1 MKLKSWVFAGF
12 CLLVHGTAFG
22 QNWAWANALGTANS
36 NTKVEILKKYNG
48 PELLVAGSFAA
59 ATLTLG
65 NETLSNAG
73 QDDAFVAIANEN
85 GGYEW
90 ATRIGGAGRDFTTA
104 VAADND
110 GNIYV
115 AGDFY
120 SLTLDIGAST
130 LFNAGESDGFV
141 IKYNADRSIAW
152 VRAIGTAEVEHI
164 TGLAVDGSGNVYV
177 SGHTLDKFTL
187 SAIHTFFTKIA
198 PDNNLLWTRYGTISG
213 GFLET
218 TTLAIDEDE
227 NLYLAGTFYGS
238 VTFGGNNTLAADTSY
253 AGFIAKYNASGVY
266 LQGIASGQLHKIT
279 ELAVDGDYL
288 YACGE
293 LVKYQFGWG
302 WPLSSSA
309 IHLVKYNPDLTPVW
323 HKSAGGQ
330 TLGLS
335 LDLAKS
341 VSTDD
346 SGNIYVAGS
355 FFSDSLWFAGQP
367 LLNVFGIN
375 YFYPQV
381 FVFKYSPA
389 GEELGGKSAGGGY
402 WDEATAVLA
411 TSDNRLYLGGVFES
425 DEITFGNHTLTNT
438 GMVDS
443 IYVHQRPGRY
453 GRKTIGFLGR
463 FDGQLTN
470 IRPEAP
476 EFFAPVFPNPANDCF
491 FIPLKT
497 QSGKLATLRVLGADG
512 RLVKSGRY
520 EAIGQHIRVEAGDL
534 APGIYFISIQID
546 EYVSVQKLVKL

>member
-1 MKLKSWVFAGF
+1 MKLKSWFFAGF
-12 CLLVHGTAFG
+12 CLLVYGNAFA
-22 QNWAWANALGTANS
+22 QNWAWANALGTDNS
-36 NTKVEILKKYNG
+36 NTKLEILKKYNET
-48 PELLVAGSFAA
+48 ELLVAGSFAS

-65 NETLSNAG
+65 NETLGNAG

-104 VAADND
+104 VASDND

-115 AGDFY
+115 AGNFY
-120 SLTLDIGAST
+120 SLTIDIGTTT
-130 LFNAGESDGFV
+130 LFNTGESDGFV
-141 IKYNADRSIAW
+141 IKYNADHSIAW
-152 VRAIGTAEVEHI
+152 VRAIGTADVEEI

-177 SGHTLDKFTL
+177 SGHTVDKFTL
-187 SAIHTFFTKIA
+187 SAIHTFFTKID
-198 PDNNLLWTRYGTISG
+198 PDNTLLWSRYGIIAG

-218 TTLAIDEDE
+218 TTLAVDHEE
-227 NLYLAGTFYGS
+227 NFYLAGTFYGS
-238 VTFGGNNTLAADTSY
+238 VSFGNNTLTCDTNYAA
-253 AGFIAKYNASGVY
+253 FIAKYDVSGVC
-266 LQGIASGQLHKIT
+266 LQAMATGQLHKINALT
-279 ELAVDGDYL
+279 VDGDYL

-293 LVKYQFGWG
+293 RTMYLCCWG
-302 WPLSSSA
+302 WPLAASA
-309 IHLVKYNPDLTPVW
+309 IHLVKYTSDLTPIW

-330 TLGLS
+330 TPSLS

-375 YFYPQV
+375 YYYPQV

-389 GEELGGKSAGGGY
+389 GEELGGRSAGGGF

-411 TSDNRLYLGGVFES
+411 TSDNRLYVGGVFES
-425 DEITFGNHTLTNT
+425 DEITFGNHTLTNN

-453 GRKTIGFLGR
+453 GKKTIGFLGR
-463 FDGQLTN
+463 FDGQLTR
-470 IRPEAP
+470 IRTEAP
-476 EFFAPVFPNPANDCF
+476 EFFAPVFPNPAKDCF

-497 QSGKLATLRVLGADG
+497 QAGKFATIRILGADG

-520 EAIGQHIRVEAGDL
+520 EAIDQHIRVETGDM
-534 APGIYFISIQID
+534 APGIYFISIQI
-546 EYVSVQKLVKL
+546 ENYVWVQKLVKI

>member
-1 MKLKSWVFAGF
+1 MKGISYFFAGF
-12 CLLVHGTAFG
+12 CLLVHGNAFT
-22 QNWAWANALGTANS
+22 QTWPWVNALGAANS
-36 NTKVEILKKYNG
+36 NTKVEILKKYNAT
-48 PELLVAGSFAA
+48 ELLVAGSFAA

-65 NETLSNAG
+65 NETLNNAG
-73 QDDAFVAIANEN
+73 QDDAFVAVANEN

-104 VAADND
+104 VAADNE

-115 AGDFY
+115 AGDFH
-120 SLTLDIGAST
+120 SLTINIGAAT

-141 IKYNADRSIAW
+141 IKYNADRSVAW
-152 VRAIGTAEVEHI
+152 ARAIGTSEVEHI

-177 SGHTLDKFTL
+177 SGHTLDNFTL
-187 SAIHTFFTKIA
+187 TAIHTFFTKIDG
-198 PDNNLLWTRYGTISG
+198 DNNLLWTRNGVVIGGT
-213 GFLET
+213 LET
-218 TTLAIDEDE
+218 TTLAVDHED
-227 NLYLAGTFYGS
+227 NFYLAGTFFGTVS
-238 VTFGGNNTLAADTSY
+238 FGGANTLTCDTSY
-253 AGFIAKYNASGVY
+253 IGFIAKYNASGVY
-266 LQGIASGQLHKIT
+266 LKGIASGQLHKINDLT
-279 ELAVDGDYL
+279 VDGDDL

-341 VSTDD
+341 ISTDD
-346 SGNIYVAGS
+346 SGNIYVTGS

-381 FVFKYSPA
+381 FVFKYSPSGA
-389 GEELGGKSAGGGY
+389 ELWGKSAGGGF
-402 WDEATAVLA
+402 WDEATSVLA
-411 TSDNRLYLGGVFES
+411 TSNNRLYLGGVFES
-425 DEITFGNHTLTNT
+425 DAITFGNHTLTNT

-512 RLVKSGRY
+512 RLVKQGRY
-520 EAIGQHIRVEAGDL
+520 EAVDQHIRVEAGDL
-534 APGIYFISIQID
+534 TPGIYFISIQID

>member
-1 MKLKSWVFAGF
+1 MKQKNWFIAGF
-12 CLLVHGTAFG
+12 CLLVYGNVFG

-36 NTKVEILKKYNG
+36 NTRVETLKKYKET
-48 PELLVAGSFAA
+48 ELLVAGSFAA

-65 NETLSNAG
+65 NETLGNAG
-73 QDDAFVAIANEN
+73 QDDAFVAVCTEN
-85 GGYEW
+85 GGYQW

-115 AGDFY
+115 AGNFY
-120 SLTLDIGAST
+120 SLTIDIGTTT

-152 VRAIGTAEVEHI
+152 VRAIGTADVEDI

-187 SAIHTFFTKIA
+187 TAMHTFLTKVDS
-198 PDNNLLWTRYGTISG
+198 DNNLLWTRNGVVLG
-213 GFLET
+213 GSLET
-218 TTLAIDEDE
+218 TTLVIDQDE
-227 NLYLAGTFYGS
+227 NFYLGGTFFGTVS
-238 VTFGGNNTLAADTSY
+238 FGGITLTCDTSY
-253 AGFIAKYNASGVY
+253 LGFIAKYDASGTC
-266 LQGIASGQLHKIT
+266 LQAIASGQLHKINDLT
-279 ELAVDGDYL
+279 VDGGYL

-293 LVKYQFGWG
+293 LTTYLCCWG
-302 WPLSSSA
+302 WPLASSA
-309 IHLVKYNPDLTPVW
+309 IHLVKYTSDLTPVW

-330 TLGLS
+330 IQGQS

-375 YFYPQV
+375 YYYPQV

-389 GEELGGKSAGGGY
+389 GEELWGRSAGDGY

-411 TSDNRLYLGGVFES
+411 TSDNQLYVGGVFES
-425 DEITFGNHTLTNT
+425 DVITFGSHTLTNT
-438 GMVDS
+438 GMADS

-453 GRKTIGFLGR
+453 GKKTIGFLALL
-463 FDGQLTN
+463 DGQLSHV
-470 IRPEAP
+470 RPEAP
-476 EFFAPVFPNPANDCF
+476 DLFAPVFPNPANDCF

-497 QSGKLATLRVLGADG
+497 QSGKFATIRILGAEG

-520 EAIGQHIRVEAGDL
+520 EAVDQHIRVETGDM
-534 APGIYFISIQID
+534 APGIYFINIQID
-546 EYVSVQKLVKL
+546 EHVSVQKLVKI

>member
-1 MKLKSWVFAGF
+1 MKRKSWLFAGF
-12 CLLVHGTAFG
+12 CLLVHGNAFG
-22 QNWAWANALGTANS
+22 QNWLWVHALGTANS
-36 NTKVEILKKYNG
+36 NTKVETLKKYN
-48 PELLVAGSFAA
+48 ETKLLVAGSFAA

-65 NETLSNAG
+65 NETLDNAG
-73 QDDAFVAIANEN
+73 QDDAFVAICNEN

-104 VAADND
+104 VAADHN

-115 AGDFY
+115 AGNFF
-120 SLTLDIGAST
+120 SLTLDIGSGT

-152 VRAIGTAEVEHI
+152 VRAIGTAEVEQI
-164 TGLAVDGSGNVYV
+164 TGLEVDASGNVYV

-187 SAIHTFFTKIA
+187 TAIHTFLTKI
-198 PDNNLLWTRYGTISG
+198 DSGNNLLWTRYGTVIG
-213 GFLET
+213 GSLET
-218 TTLAIDEDE
+218 TTLAIDNEE
-227 NLYLAGTFYGS
+227 NLYLAGTLYGS
-238 VTFGGNNTLAADTSY
+238 VSFGNNNTLACDTSY
-253 AGFIAKYNASGVY
+253 AGFIAKYDASGVY
-266 LQGIASGQLHKIT
+266 LQGMASGQLHKIND
-279 ELAVDGDYL
+279 LAVDDNSI

-293 LVKYQFGWG
+293 LLKYQFGWG
-302 WPLSSSA
+302 WPLASSA
-309 IHLVKYNPDLTPVW
+309 IHLVKYTLDLTAVW

-346 SGNIYVAGS
+346 SSNIYVAGS

-381 FVFKYSPA
+381 FLFKYSPA
-389 GEELGGKSAGGGY
+389 GEELWGKSVGGGF
-402 WDEATAVLA
+402 WDEASAVLA
-411 TSDNRLYLGGVFES
+411 TSDNRLYLGGLFES
-425 DEITFGNHTLTNT
+425 DAITFGNHTLTNN

-443 IYVHQRPGRY
+443 IYVHQRPARY
-453 GRKTIGFLGR
+453 GKKTIGFLGR

-476 EFFAPVFPNPANDCF
+476 EFFAPIFPNPANDCF
-491 FIPLKT
+491 FIPLKR
-497 QSGKLATLRVLGADG
+497 QSGKLATISIFGADG
-512 RLVKSGRY
+512 RLVKQGRY
-520 EAIGQHIRVEAGDL
+520 EAVDQHIRVDAGDV
-534 APGIYFISIQID
+534 APGIYFLSIQID
-546 EYVSVQKLVKL
+546 EYVSVQKLVKI